1 MDDTEPA
8 RGRRRDAVRN
18 EQQILDAAAA
28 VFVESGIRAPVRS
41 IAERAG
47 VGMGTLYRHFPTRA
61 DLVVAVYRHQVDAA
75 AAAGP
80 DLLRESATATQALH
94 AWVEVFVDL
103 LTTKHGL
110 ADALN
115 GDTDS
120 FAALHRYFVERLV
133 PVCADLLDTAAP
145 EGSPIEAY
153 ALVRGIGNLC
163 IGGPAAEYAPVQLA
177 HLLVSGV
184 LSPAPRQGI

>member
-1 MDDTEPA
+1 
-8 RGRRRDAVRN
+8 
-18 EQQILDAAAA
+18 
-28 VFVESGIRAPVRS
+28 
-41 IAERAG
+41 
-47 VGMGTLYRHFPTRA
+47 MGTLYRHFPTRA

-103 LTTKHGL
+103 LSTKHGL

-133 PVCADLLDTAAP
+133 PVCADLLDAAAP
-145 EGSPIEAY
+145 EGSPIDAY
-153 ALVRGIGNLC
+153 ALLRGIGNLC
-163 IGGPAAEYAPVQLA
+163 IGGPVPEYAPVQLA

-184 LSPAPRQGI
+184 LSAAP